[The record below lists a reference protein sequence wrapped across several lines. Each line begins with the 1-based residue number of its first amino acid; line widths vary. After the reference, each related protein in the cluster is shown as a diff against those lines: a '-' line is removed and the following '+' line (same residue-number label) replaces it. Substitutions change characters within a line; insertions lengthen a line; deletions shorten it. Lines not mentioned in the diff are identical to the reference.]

1 MVACGCDRIEEKKT
15 MQHLKPIE
23 ILNEIAGAGE
33 NRANAAFSKLFIM
46 GIMAGA
52 YIAFAGAGANMASYG
67 LLGNPETYGL
77 GRLAMGAVFVG
88 GLIMVVL
95 AGAELFTGNTLITV
109 AVMQKKTSVAKM
121 LRNWGIVYIANFIG
135 AVIVAAL
142 VYYSGALNAGNGYL
156 GAMTVKI
163 AAGKVNLSFL
173 QCLFSGILCNWLVCL
188 AVWISHGAQ
197 GTLDKVA
204 GVFFPILLFVVA
216 GYEHSI
222 ANMYFISAG
231 IFGSKEEL
239 FVALNG
245 AMDLSNLTW
254 IGMFANNLLP
264 VTIGNIVGG
273 VVFVAMG
280 YGFALKER

>member
-1 MVACGCDRIEEKKT
+1 MR
-15 MQHLKPIE
+15 HLKPIE
-23 ILNEIAGAGE
+23 ILEEIAQAGAE
-33 NRANAAFSKLFIM
+33 RASAPFSKLLIM

-67 LLGNPETYGL
+67 LLENPETYGL

-109 AVMQKKTSVAKM
+109 ALVQKKTSMAKM

-142 VYYSGALNAGNGYL
+142 VYYSGALNAGEGYL

-163 AAGKVNLSFL
+163 AAGKVNMSFL
-173 QCLFSGILCNWLVCL
+173 QCLLSGILCNWLVCL

-197 GTLDKVA
+197 GTFDKVA

-231 IFGSKEEL
+231 ILGSKNEL
-239 FVALNG
+239 FLALNG

-264 VTIGNIVGG
+264 VTLGNIIGG
-273 VVFVAMG
+273 AIFVAMG
-280 YGFALKER
+280 YAFALKER